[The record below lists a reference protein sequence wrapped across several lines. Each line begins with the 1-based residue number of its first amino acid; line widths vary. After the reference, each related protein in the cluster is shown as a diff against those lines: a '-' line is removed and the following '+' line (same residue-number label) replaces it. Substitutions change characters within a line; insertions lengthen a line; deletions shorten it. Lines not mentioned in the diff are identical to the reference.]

1 MRCLKRPSSILPTHY
16 KLCIVTPA
24 MAWSHSAVNLKST
37 EPRYNLIL
45 TARPN
50 DSTEYLASTP
60 SNVIQV
66 SWKVRRGETC
76 HSRVHSDHF
85 QLCCCTGWS
94 PLPIG
99 RFLTPRAASTT
110 LPVEHNLNRF
120 EGLKGLVQRIKISSY
135 CLTYYTTLT
144 WPFQAELSY
153 CSWWKAAVEVKA
165 VRWQGDLPRFW
176 KTQIHHIKPPW
187 ITLGKS
193 LASCPLYSY
202 LLHGANRHHATLQK
216 YKGRLRMVMGVVCV
230 KYIFPHEIFAS

>member
-16 KLCIVTPA
+16 KHCVVKPT

-50 DSTEYLASTP
+50 DSTEYLAFTR

-66 SWKVRRGETC
+66 SWKVRRGETRY
-76 HSRVHSDHF
+76 SRVHSDHF
-85 QLCCCTGWS
+85 QLCCWWS

-99 RFLTPRAASTT
+99 RFLTPRAASTA

-120 EGLKGLVQRIKISSY
+120 EGLKGLVQRIKRSSY
-135 CLTYYTTLT
+135 YLTSYTTLT
-144 WPFQAELSY
+144 WPFQAKLSC

-165 VRWQGDLPRFW
+165 VRWQRVCSGFGRHRF
-176 KTQIHHIKPPW
+176 
-187 ITLGKS
+187 IT
-193 LASCPLYSY
+193 
-202 LLHGANRHHATLQK
+202 
-216 YKGRLRMVMGVVCV
+216 
-230 KYIFPHEIFAS
+230 